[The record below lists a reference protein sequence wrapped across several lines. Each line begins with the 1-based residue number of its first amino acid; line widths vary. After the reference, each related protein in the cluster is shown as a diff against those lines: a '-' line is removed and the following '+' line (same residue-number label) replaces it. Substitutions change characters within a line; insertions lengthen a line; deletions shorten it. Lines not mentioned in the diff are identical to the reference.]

1 MIEMDDAMAKSTK
14 KGNTP
19 LVAFRLP
26 PELAERLAKHQ
37 ERMSKAHPGVRFT
50 FTDVLIEV
58 LTRGLDA
65 AESADKRRKG

>member
-1 MIEMDDAMAKSTK
+1 MIEIDAAMARTK

-26 PELAERLAKHQ
+26 PELAERLAKHR
-37 ERMSKAHPGVRFT
+37 ERMSKLHPGIEFT
-50 FTDVLIEV
+50 FTDVLIEL

-65 AESADKRRKG
+65 ADAADKRRKG